1 MAEIGQLSNPSLPDG
16 NLQVHDSFI
25 MVDTG

>member
-16 NLQVHDSFI
+16 IPQVHDSFI